1 MILLFS
7 FCFRVI
13 NLLKAYYNIM
23 NYLNIVIIIA
33 CLNFNIKSQDAEFT
47 QFYSNP
53 IYLNPAFT
61 GTNICPRISINQ
73 RSQWT
78 GLPSVFNTT
87 SFSYDQNFE
96 KIRGGL
102 GLMILSDRL
111 TNSIQNNKISGI
123 YSYEVRISKKIA
135 LRTGFEASFWQN
147 KFDQTQLTFVDMI
160 DPLRGFVLPT
170 SNSMI
175 NNYENGLDFS
185 AGILAYGENVFFGVS
200 IHHLLEPEQ
209 RVFSNN
215 SKLDRKYSLNLGYDI
230 PVTKN
235 NTLSD
240 DKLVISPNIIWKKQ
254 GYNEQLN
261 LGIYGE
267 RGPYVVGVWYRDNRN
282 YAFLIGAKVGL
293 IKIGYSYDINL
304 SRLYQASSGSHE
316 FSIQFNFQCN
326 NKNSINQSLSCPSF

>member
-1 MILLFS
+1 
-7 FCFRVI
+7 
-13 NLLKAYYNIM
+13 M

-261 LGIYGE
+261 LGIYVE

-293 IKIGYSYDINL
+293 IKIGYKI
-304 SRLYQASSGSHE
+304 
-316 FSIQFNFQCN
+316 
-326 NKNSINQSLSCPSF
+326 